1 MTAPT
6 TGPTVPNHHGGL
18 PGFSGASGLLAGLT
32 MAFGRGDVARLAAEL
47 AGVGPGRQVVDVG
60 CGPGTAARLAA
71 ERGATVS
78 GVDPAPVMLRLA
90 RWLTRRS
97 TTVTWIEGAAAS
109 LPLDDASADAV
120 WSIATVHHWPDVTAG
135 LSEVRRVLA
144 DGGTFLAI
152 ERRTRAGARG
162 LASHG
167 WTDGRAMAFA
177 AACRAA
183 GFDPVSV
190 ERHRSRRSTHV
201 VVAAIR

>member
-6 TGPTVPNHHGGL
+6 TGPTVPNHHAEHR
-18 PGFSGASGLLAGLT
+18 GFSGASGLLAGLT

-47 AGVGPGRQVVDVG
+47 AAAGPGQHVVDVG

-71 ERGATVS
+71 KQGATVT

-90 RWLTRRS
+90 RWLTRRD
-97 TTVTWIEGAAAS
+97 TTVSWIDGTAAS

-120 WSIATVHHWPDVTAG
+120 WSIATVHHWPVVAAG
-135 LSEVRRVLA
+135 LSEVRRVLV

-152 ERRTRAGARG
+152 ERRTRPGAKG

-167 WTDGRAMAFA
+167 WTDEQATAFA
-177 AACRAA
+177 AACRTA
-183 GFDPVSV
+183 GFNRVSV
-190 ERHRSRRSTHV
+190 DRHRAGRCTQV
-201 VVAAIR
+201 VVAATR